1 MLVAVDDGRLLRTG
15 CAEVHAQ
22 PVSPLL
28 KITAVLPPC
37 DSTRMPDG
45 AAKVVV
51 SIDHPSFVS
60 Q

>member
-1 MLVAVDDGRLLRTG
+1 MFVAVDEGKLLRAF
-15 CAEVHAQ
+15 CVEVHAQ
-22 PVSPLL
+22 PDSPLL
-28 KITAVLPPC
+28 NTTAVLVPC

-51 SIDHPSFVS
+51 SMVHTPFAS